1 MAIRYSR
8 YLVDEI
14 KPGMVLGTDIV
25 SARGKVMLSANA
37 VLSEAMIKRLA
48 VWGFDS
54 AIILEDDAVS
64 AETREKRLSERMLFN
79 AKYKQTVSLVRRAFD
94 EIRYFKE
101 VPLKQMQEL
110 SDNALVT
117 LSATPGAMGH
127 LHSLRDVDNY
137 TFLHSVNVAI
147 ICGILSRWL
156 GDDSER
162 MKDMVLAGLLHDVGK
177 AIVPVEVLNKPGA
190 LSAAEME
197 VMKRHAEY
205 GYDMLKKAKVLAGEI
220 LTGVWQHHERLDGSG
235 YPRGL
240 RDGNILPS
248 ARIIAISDIY
258 DAMTSDRVYRR
269 KMTPFA
275 VIKTLF
281 ENMFDK
287 LDAAMCTVFLN
298 NLKDY
303 FVGSTVEL
311 TDGRLAEVIYMDWLS
326 WDRLTVRTYDGEYI
340 ELGEHAEEKIVRC
353 LQA

>member
-1 MAIRYSR
+1 MNS
-8 YLVDEI
+8 
-14 KPGMVLGTDIV
+14 
-25 SARGKVMLSANA
+25 
-37 VLSEAMIKRLA
+37 
-48 VWGFDS
+48 
-54 AIILEDDAVS
+54 
-64 AETREKRLSERMLFN
+64 LF
-79 AKYKQTVSLVRRAFD
+79 Q
-94 EIRYFKE
+94 E

-162 MKDMVLAGLLHDVGK
+162 MKDMGWPDCSMTWQGDSAGGG
-177 AIVPVEVLNKPGA
+177 AQQAGA

-205 GYDMLKKAKVLAGEI
+205 GYDMLKKAKVLAA
-220 LTGVWQHHERLDGSG
+220 GVPHRSMAAPRASRRQRLSA
-235 YPRGL
+235 RL

>member
-1 MAIRYSR
+1 
-8 YLVDEI
+8 
-14 KPGMVLGTDIV
+14 MVLGTDAV
-25 SARGKVMLSANA
+25 SARGKVMLSANT
-37 VLSEAMIKRLA
+37 VLNGAMIKRLA
-48 VWGFDS
+48 AWGFDS

-64 AETREKRLSERMLFN
+64 AETREKLLSERVLFN
-79 AKYKQTVSLVRRAFD
+79 AKYEQTVSLVRHAFD

-101 VPLKQMQEL
+101 VPLKQMQDL

-117 LSATPGAMGH
+117 LSATPGAMGY
-127 LHSLRDVDNY
+127 LHSLRGVDNY
-137 TFLHSVNVAI
+137 TFQHSVNVAI

-177 AIVPVEVLNKPGA
+177 AMVPTEVLNKPGA
-190 LSAAEME
+190 LTTAEMA
-197 VMKRHAEY
+197 VMQRHAEY
-205 GYDMLKKAKVLAGEI
+205 GYDMLKKAKVLAGDI
-220 LTGVWQHHERLDGSG
+220 LAGVWQHHERLDGSG

-240 RDGNILPS
+240 RDGNILPG

-269 KMTPFA
+269 KMTPFV

-311 TDGRLAEVIYMDWLS
+311 ADGRLAEVIYMDWIS
-326 WDRLTVRTYDGEYI
+326 WDRLTVKTADGEYI
-340 ELGEHAEEKIVRC
+340 QLGEHAEEQIVRC